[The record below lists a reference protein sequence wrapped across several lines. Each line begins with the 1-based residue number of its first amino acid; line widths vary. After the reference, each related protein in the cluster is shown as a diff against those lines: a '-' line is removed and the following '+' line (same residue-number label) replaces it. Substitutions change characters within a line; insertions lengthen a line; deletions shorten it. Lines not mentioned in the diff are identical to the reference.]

1 MSETQST
8 ALVLLLLQG
17 LFALRV
23 VGQLLVYWR
32 APAWLPAMDE
42 WASGLLPYRLLLG
55 IQLMTLLL
63 MTVVAVGIAVDWPA
77 VAEPRPRLGIL
88 LIGIATVYALAMIVR
103 YGLRMARRPDQRW
116 LGGTIPIAFH
126 FVLAGWLMV
135 LGLHFRG

>member
-1 MSETQST
+1 MLTFT
-8 ALVLLLLQG
+8 LL
-17 LFALRV
+17 
-23 VGQLLVYWR
+23 
-32 APAWLPAMDE
+32 
-42 WASGLLPYRLLLG
+42 RLLLKTPYTDAPR
-55 IQLMTLLL
+55 LAA